1 MGIFLWALNNR
12 CKLSVV
18 FIKSYTFAVFN
29 LFITVSTSHKQFNKV
44 TLGGLLVTLG
54 IIYGDIGT
62 SPLYVM
68 KAIMGEQPIEDDVVL
83 GALSCIFWTL
93 TLQTT
98 LKYVVLTLQAD
109 NKGEGGIFSLY
120 TLVKRLKKKGLI
132 VPAII
137 GGSAL
142 LADGII
148 TPPISVSSA
157 IEGLKIYRPELDTV
171 PIVISILCALFF
183 IQRFGSK
190 FVGKF
195 FGPMML
201 VWFGML
207 GILGLIPLLTNI
219 TVLKALNP
227 YYAFHLLSIH
237 HEGFYVLGFVFLC
250 TTGAEALYSDM
261 GHCGRNNIRIS
272 WGFVKTMLVL
282 NYFGQGVYLMEH
294 HGKTLMELSG
304 TPGTLGNPFY
314 LLMPQWFLPFG
325 IAIATSAAVIASQ
338 ALISGS
344 FTLISEAMRLNFW
357 PKVSVKFPTDLRGQ
371 IYIPSINWLLLL
383 GCIFIVLHFKESG
396 NMEAAYGLA
405 IVLCMIMTTILLGYY
420 MVMKR
425 YKPYAIIAIILIY
438 FTIEFSFLIAN
449 ISKFSHG
456 GYVSLIIAGLL
467 ATIMAVWYTAKKI
480 RSEYTEFTKID
491 NYKNVLSELSN
502 DMSIPKYATHLV
514 YLTNANRGDEIESKI
529 IYSILQKRPK
539 RADIYWFVHVNVV
552 DEPYR
557 MEYRVREIIKDDV
570 IRIDFYLGF
579 RVAPRINLMFKNVV
593 RDMVKRGEVDITSR
607 YESLNRN
614 NVIGDFKFVI
624 IEKFLSYDNDIPWYE
639 RIILDIY
646 FVLKK
651 VSLSEGRA
659 FGLDSSSIK
668 VEKFPIVIHPPEE
681 MHLTR
686 MEDNAHN
693 TEEPTDVSL

>member
-1 MGIFLWALNNR
+1 M
-12 CKLSVV
+12 S
-18 FIKSYTFAVFN
+18 S
-29 LFITVSTSHKQFNKV
+29 SHKHLNKV
-44 TLGGLLVTLG
+44 TLGGLIVTLG

-68 KAIMGEQPIEDDVVL
+68 KAIMGELPIQEDVVL

-98 LKYVVLTLQAD
+98 VKYVILTLQAD

-120 TLVKRLKKKGLI
+120 TLVKRLKKRGLI

-157 IEGLKIYRPELDTV
+157 IEGLRIYNPDIDTV
-171 PIVISILCALFF
+171 PIVIGILFILFA
-183 IQRFGSK
+183 IQRFGTK
-190 FVGKF
+190 LVGKF

-201 VWFGML
+201 IWFGML
-207 GILGLIPLLTNI
+207 GILGIIPLVSNI
-219 TVLKALNP
+219 AVLKALNP
-227 YYAFHLLSIH
+227 YYAIHLLSIH

-261 GHCGRNNIRIS
+261 GHCGRSNIRIS
-272 WGFVKTMLVL
+272 WGFVKSMLVL
-282 NYFGQGVYLMEH
+282 NYFGQGAYLISH
-294 HGKTLMELSG
+294 SGKTLSQLSHNSN
-304 TPGTLGNPFY
+304 PGNPFY
-314 LLMPQWFLPFG
+314 LLMPDWFVPVG

-357 PKVSVKFPTDLRGQ
+357 PKVSVKFPTELRGQ
-371 IYIPSINWLLLL
+371 LYIPSVNWLLFL
-383 GCIFIVLHFKESG
+383 GCVFVVLHFRESG

-405 IVLCMIMTTILLGYY
+405 IVLCMIMTTTLLGYY

-425 YKPYAIIAIILIY
+425 YNPILILFTVMVY
-438 FTIEFSFLIAN
+438 FSIEISFFIAN
-449 ISKFSHG
+449 ISKFTHG

-467 ATIMAVWYTAKKI
+467 STIMAVWFTAKKI

-491 NYKNVLSELSN
+491 NYKSVLADLSN
-502 DMSIPKYATHLV
+502 DKSIPKYATHLV
-514 YLTNANRGDEIESKI
+514 YLTNAQFSDEIESKI

-557 MEYRVREIIKDDV
+557 MDYRVREIMKDDV
-570 IRIDFYLGF
+570 IRVDFYLGF
-579 RVAPRINLMFKNVV
+579 RVAPRVNLMFKNVV
-593 RDMVKRGEVDITSR
+593 KDMVKNGEVDITSR

-624 IEKFLSYDNDIPWYE
+624 IEKFLSYDNDLPWYE

-646 FVLKK
+646 FILKK
-651 VSLSEGRA
+651 VSLTEGRA
-659 FGLDSSSIK
+659 FGLDNSSVK
-668 VEKFPIVIHPPEE
+668 VEQFPIVIHPPEDL
-681 MHLTR
+681 HLTR
-686 MEDNAHN
+686 VDDPN
-693 TEEPTDVSL
+693 

>member
-1 MGIFLWALNNR
+1 MSLNHNN
-12 CKLSVV
+12 LS
-18 FIKSYTFAVFN
+18 KATA
-29 LFITVSTSHKQFNKV
+29 
-44 TLGGLLVTLG
+44 GGLLVTLG

-68 KAIMGEQPIEDDVVL
+68 KAIMGTQAIKEEVVL

-98 LKYVVLTLQAD
+98 LKYVLLTLQAD

-157 IEGLKIYRPELDTV
+157 IEGLKIYQPELNTV
-171 PIVISILCALFF
+171 PIVIGILFVLFV
-183 IQRFGSK
+183 IQKFGSS
-190 FVGKF
+190 FIGKF

-207 GILGLIPLLTNI
+207 GVLGIIPMLHNI
-219 TVLKALNP
+219 SVLKALNP
-227 YYAFHLLSIH
+227 YYAIHLLSVH
-237 HEGFYVLGFVFLC
+237 TDGFYVLGFVFLC

-261 GHCGRNNIRIS
+261 GHCGRSNIRIS
-272 WGFVKTMLVL
+272 WIFVKAMLVL

-294 HGKTLMELSG
+294 SGKTLTALSG
-304 TPGTLGNPFY
+304 DPDTPGNPFY
-314 LLMPQWFLPFG
+314 LLMPDWFLPFG
-325 IAIATSAAVIASQ
+325 IAIATMAAVIASQ

-344 FTLISEAMRLNFW
+344 FTLINEAMRLNFW
-357 PKVSVKFPTDLRGQ
+357 PKVSVKFPTELKGQ
-371 IYIPSINWLLLL
+371 IYIPSINWLLFW
-383 GCIFIVLHFKESG
+383 GCVFIVVHFEESG

-405 IVLCMIMTTILLGYY
+405 IVLCMIMTTTLLGYY

-425 YKPYAIIAIILIY
+425 YNTLLILLVIAVY
-438 FTIEFSFLIAN
+438 FTIEISFLIAN
-449 ISKFSHG
+449 MSKFHHG
-456 GYVSLIIAGLL
+456 GYVSLIIAGML
-467 ATIMAVWYTAKKI
+467 AATMGIWHSAKRI

-502 DMSIPKYATHLV
+502 DETIPKYATHLV
-514 YLTNANRGDEIESKI
+514 YMTNANLGDEIESKI

-557 MEYRVREIIKDDV
+557 MDYRVREIMKDDV
-570 IRIDFYLGF
+570 IRVDFFLGF
-579 RVAPRINLMFKNVV
+579 RVQPRINLMFKQVV
-593 RDMVKRGEVDITSR
+593 RDMVKKGEVDITSR
-607 YESLNRN
+607 YLSLNRN

-624 IEKFLSYDNDIPWYE
+624 IEKFISYDNELPWHE
-639 RIILDIY
+639 RVILDVY
-646 FVLKK
+646 FMLKK

-659 FGLDSSSIK
+659 FGLDSSSVK
-668 VEKFPIVIHPPEE
+668 VEKFPILIHPPEDIS
-681 MHLTR
+681 LSR
-686 MEDNAHN
+686 IEDSYNQNHN
-693 TEEPTDVSL
+693 

>member
-1 MGIFLWALNNR
+1 
-12 CKLSVV
+12 V
-18 FIKSYTFAVFN
+18 
-29 LFITVSTSHKQFNKV
+29 SHKNLNKV
-44 TLGGLLVTLG
+44 TVGGLLVTLG

-68 KAIMGEQPIEDDVVL
+68 KPLIGKDPINAEIVL

-98 LKYVVLTLQAD
+98 LKYVILTLQAD

-132 VPAII
+132 IPAIL

-148 TPPISVSSA
+148 TPPISISSA
-157 IEGLKIYRPELDTV
+157 VEGLKIYRPELNTV
-171 PIVISILCALFF
+171 PIVIGILFILFI
-183 IQRFGSK
+183 IQKFGSSLI
-190 FVGKF
+190 GKF

-201 VWFGML
+201 LWFGML
-207 GILGLIPLLTNI
+207 GILGIIPMFEHLS
-219 TVLKALNP
+219 VLKALNP
-227 YYAFHLLSIH
+227 YYAIHLLSIH
-237 HEGFYVLGFVFLC
+237 PDGFYVLGFVFLC

-261 GHCGRNNIRIS
+261 GHTGRSNIRVS
-272 WGFVKTMLVL
+272 WIFVKSMLVI
-282 NYFGQGVYLMEH
+282 NYFGQGAYLIAHE
-294 HGKTLMELSG
+294 GKTLSTLSAN
-304 TPGTLGNPFY
+304 PGIPANPFY
-314 LLMPQWFLPFG
+314 LLMPDWFLPFG

-357 PKVSVKFPTDLRGQ
+357 PKVSIKFPTELKGQ
-371 IYIPSINWLLLL
+371 IYIPSINWLLFW
-383 GCIFIVLHFKESG
+383 GCVFIVLHFEESG

-405 IVLCMIMTTILLGYY
+405 IVLCMIMTTTLLGYY

-425 YKPYAIIAIILIY
+425 YNKFLILLVVAVY

-449 ISKFSHG
+449 MSKFMHG
-456 GYVSLIIAGLL
+456 GYVSLLIAGLL
-467 ATIMAVWYTAKKI
+467 AATMSVWHAAKRI

-491 NYKNVLSELSN
+491 NYKNVLAELSN
-502 DMSIPKYATHLV
+502 DDTIPKYATHLV
-514 YLTNANRGDEIESKI
+514 YMTNANLGDEIESKI

-557 MEYRVREIIKDDV
+557 MDYRVREIMKDDV
-570 IRIDFYLGF
+570 IRVDFYLGF
-579 RVAPRINLMFKNVV
+579 RVQPRINLMFKQVV
-593 RDMVKRGEVDITSR
+593 RDMVKKGEVDITSR
-607 YESLNRN
+607 YLSLNRN

-624 IEKFLSYDNDIPWYE
+624 IEKFLSYDNELPWYE

-646 FVLKK
+646 FMLKK

-659 FGLDSSSIK
+659 FGLDSSSVK
-668 VEKFPIVIHPPEE
+668 VEKFPIVIHPPEDISLCRIDDP
-681 MHLTR
+681 HHHH
-686 MEDNAHN
+686 HN
-693 TEEPTDVSL
+693 